1 MSQEQTNG
9 LSQLQKLQA
18 LQAQNKAQA
27 KTSSMVKL
35 ENIVGIYLGTEPIE
49 HFPKMLD
56 SNGNKVQEEKNGRKV
71 DKRSE
76 TSDGWTYTFAEF
88 STCKTIKIVLS
99 NIKNHNN
106 MVFPLVSNLLFENLL
121 PLFPTECPHSW
132 QGRLHRYLIIHLILH
147 KITQQ

>member
-35 ENIVGIYLGTEPIE
+35 DNIVGIYLGTEPIE

-76 TSDGWTYTFAEF
+76 
-88 STCKTIKIVLS
+88 K
-99 NIKNHNN
+99 
-106 MVFPLVSNLLFENLL
+106 
-121 PLFPTECPHSW
+121 
-132 QGRLHRYLIIHLILH
+132 
-147 KITQQ
+147 

>member
-132 QGRLHRYLIIHLILH
+132 QGRLPRYLIIHLILH
-147 KITQQ
+147 KIIQR

>member
-1 MSQEQTNG
+1 MSQEETNG

-18 LQAQNKAQA
+18 LQAQNKEKA

-35 ENIVGIYLGTEPIE
+35 EVLGVYLGTEPTE
-49 HFPKMLD
+49 HFPKLLD
-56 SNGNKVQEEKNGRKV
+56 SNGNKLQEEKNGRKV

-99 NIKNHNN
+99 NRVNVQLMKAYKLSGLGYDIKSGN
-106 MVFPLVSNLLFENLL
+106 MYFIEKDTTIAN
-121 PLFPTECPHSW
+121 
-132 QGRLHRYLIIHLILH
+132 Y
-147 KITQQ
+147 

>member
-56 SNGNKVQEEKNGRKV
+56 SDGNKVQEEKNGRKV

-88 STCKTIKIVLS
+88 STCKTIGTLSSLSDNIYLCFALLIKAFVLIVKSEDL
-99 NIKNHNN
+99 
-106 MVFPLVSNLLFENLL
+106 
-121 PLFPTECPHSW
+121 
-132 QGRLHRYLIIHLILH
+132 G
-147 KITQQ
+147 

>member
-18 LQAQNKAQA
+18 LQAQNKAKG

-35 ENIVGIYLGTEPIE
+35 ENVVGVYLGTEPTE
-49 HFPKMLD
+49 HFPKLLD
-56 SNGNKVQEEKNGRKV
+56 SNGNKLQEEKNGRKV

-76 TSDGWTYTFAEF
+76 TPDGWTYTFAEF

-99 NIKNHNN
+99 NRVNVQLMGAYKLSGLGYDIKSGN
-106 MVFPLVSNLLFENLL
+106 MYFIEKDTTIVN
-121 PLFPTECPHSW
+121 
-132 QGRLHRYLIIHLILH
+132 Y
-147 KITQQ
+147 

>member
-18 LQAQNKAQA
+18 LQAQNKEQA

-71 DKRSE
+71 DKRSKHR
-76 TSDGWTYTFAEF
+76 TGGLIRLLNFR
-88 STCKTIKIVLS
+88 
-99 NIKNHNN
+99 
-106 MVFPLVSNLLFENLL
+106 LVR
-121 PLFPTECPHSW
+121 
-132 QGRLHRYLIIHLILH
+132 RLRLYF
-147 KITQQ
+147 QSV

>member
-18 LQAQNKAQA
+18 LQAQNKAKA

-35 ENIVGIYLGTEPIE
+35 ENVVGVYLGTEPTE
-49 HFPKMLD
+49 HFPKLLD
-56 SNGNKVQEEKNGRKV
+56 SNGNKLQEEKNGRKV

-88 STCKTIKIVLS
+88 STRKTSKIVLS
-99 NIKNHNN
+99 NRVNVQLMGAYKLSGLGYDIKSGN
-106 MVFPLVSNLLFENLL
+106 MYFIEKDTTIAN
-121 PLFPTECPHSW
+121 
-132 QGRLHRYLIIHLILH
+132 Y
-147 KITQQ
+147 